1 MVIAL
6 GIRAFVV
13 EPYRIPSGSMLPT
26 LLVGDHLFV
35 NKFIYGVKL
44 PFSDWRSPG
53 LREPERGDV
62 VVFTVAQQGQQT
74 FPADLRPDLPREEFV
89 KRIIGLPG
97 DRIDFRSGRVFV
109 NGEPIE
115 PRALGETFVDD
126 AGNPLDVSEVTLGDH
141 SFQILDDP
149 HVAFPSP
156 VETVTVE
163 PGRYFMLG
171 DNRDHSKDSRFWGS
185 VRLAEIKGPAFILY
199 WSWDFNGSWAEL
211 LNPLKLVRAA
221 DAEDALG
228 SHRGEG
234 ALASGAQRR
243 ADCRQLTSAPGA
255 CTLAAAIRFLLIP
268 SREAEKA
275 RTWRRR
281 LPRLPAGPSRAEP
294 TPRRPA
300 ARSSTI
306 PPSRER

>member
-1 MVIAL
+1 MSASAVRKRKDAEQAQRAEEAAPRLANTVWEQVSTLLVAVVIAL
-6 GIRAFVV
+6 GIRSFVV

-109 NGEPIE
+109 NGDPIE

-126 AGNPLDVSEVTLGDH
+126 AGNPLDVSEVKLGDH

-163 PGRYFMLG
+163 AGRYFMLG

-211 LNPLKLVRAA
+211 LNPLKWFELMTQKMRWDRIAERVR
-221 DAEDALG
+221 
-228 SHRGEG
+228 
-234 ALASGAQRR
+234 
-243 ADCRQLTSAPGA
+243 
-255 CTLAAAIRFLLIP
+255 
-268 SREAEKA
+268 
-275 RTWRRR
+275 
-281 LPRLPAGPSRAEP
+281 
-294 TPRRPA
+294 
-300 ARSSTI
+300 
-306 PPSRER
+306 